1 MNWAWSD
8 RMHLRAISSDSDAED
23 WLFCT
28 VYLTLCPRMPPVAL
42 TWSKYASAPQ
52 LSVSPICAYGPD
64 RARSPQA
71 TIGDF
76 APAALAPEAPEAPVD
91 EDELQPASA
100 PATINARV
108 RGMRV
113 CLRI

>member
-1 MNWAWSD
+1 
-8 RMHLRAISSDSDAED
+8 
-23 WLFCT
+23 
-28 VYLTLCPRMPPVAL
+28 MPPVAS

-76 APAALAPEAPEAPVD
+76 APAALAPEAPDDED
-91 EDELQPASA
+91 EDELQPARA
-100 PATINARV
+100 PATTTGRV

-113 CLRI
+113 CLRIGSPPEWPTGSEFTDEERIHQGRGPERRRARVEDEP